1 MTDPRQKW
9 DERYCQ
15 SDTRVGPDDAAPVL
29 AQNAYLLPPSGIA
42 LDLACGL
49 GANALFLAQRGLQ
62 VQAWDVSP
70 VAIDKLQRT
79 AASYQLTLQAK
90 VRDAVNEPPEPEQFD
105 VIVVTRFLER
115 QLAPSIA
122 AALKKDGL
130 LFYQTFIKARV
141 TDKGPDNPDYR
152 LERNELLKLFS
163 SLKILVYREDG
174 LVGDRQQG
182 FRDEALLV
190 AQQAG

>member
-9 DERYCQ
+9 DERYSK

-115 QLAPSIA
+115 QLAPS
-122 AALKKDGL
+122 
-130 LFYQTFIKARV
+130 
-141 TDKGPDNPDYR
+141 
-152 LERNELLKLFS
+152 
-163 SLKILVYREDG
+163 
-174 LVGDRQQG
+174 
-182 FRDEALLV
+182 
-190 AQQAG
+190 